1 MVRLGVDMG
10 EEFDPYLHWLGIR
23 DPQRP
28 PNYYRLLGIELF
40 ESDPEVITNAADR
53 QMAHVRTFQT
63 GKHSAFS
70 QKILNELAAAK
81 ICLLNPERKAQ
92 YDAQLLAQQAA
103 QQSMPP
109 LTAIPV
115 GGQPPPGGLWPL
127 NPPSVQVEPPPPE
140 PEFPETEAVRPWFS
154 LIATTLVAVIL
165 VLIGLIVAVLVQRR
179 EQPSG
184 PLGESSI
191 LSPEEHTPTPPS
203 PTETPPG
210 QEKAKPPP
218 KQVPV
223 EKPTPPEPKSLPP
236 ARESLQEVR
245 QALARRDIASAQQFL
260 DFAQRKAP
268 IGSSEADE
276 VARLHLVCSAL
287 EEFWRAVAEA
297 LQELR
302 PGEKIVVDIPGYIG
316 FSPGDRQKLPPGE
329 KIFVG
334 LELLVKAVSPDR
346 VQVEN
351 YGRVHSFTMKT
362 MPIRLALA
370 LAQRKLPDHPS
381 ALLNQAAA
389 LLFDPQAEPAEA
401 EALIQQAI
409 EKKVAQ
415 AELFAE
421 ELKLAQSARSSV
433 SAKEPGPSEKPLEKP
448 PEPSPP
454 SQPEVPAKPTPSR
467 HPVPDPET
475 QEKMLAE
482 IRQIFDREYKS
493 ATKLEEKAKLA
504 DTLFRQGKETLDH
517 PSAQYMLFV
526 EARNLALEVGRGD
539 ILEQSIRRTAENFEV
554 DLIQN
559 AVEVFEEA
567 AKRSRSAAANK
578 IAAQS
583 ALVFAQEAFTQDKLD
598 QAIRLAQLANELARK
613 ATDSLTIKKAVALR
627 RQFEDFKP
635 RYEAFVQ
642 AGKQLQTNPDDPEA
656 NLSYG
661 SYLCFAKD
669 EWQAGLRHLAK
680 GKDPTLKAL
689 AEAELSAP
697 RQHSEMLALGDK
709 WWQASESVGNATLKE
724 AYRTRAAYWYRRVQR
739 YVSGLTKTRVERRLQ
754 ELAQ

>member
-1 MVRLGVDMG
+1 MG

-40 ESDPEVITNAADR
+40 ESDPEVISNAADR

-109 LTAIPV
+109 LTAISV
-115 GGQPPPGGLWPL
+115 GGQPPPGGLWPV
-127 NPPSVQVEPPPPE
+127 NPPAVPVIQVEPPSPE
-140 PEFPETEAVRPWFS
+140 PEFPETEAVHPWFS

-165 VLIGLIVAVLVQRR
+165 VLIGLIVAVLVQKGG
-179 EQPSG
+179 QPTG
-184 PLGESSI
+184 PLVEESSI
-191 LSPEEHTPTPPS
+191 SSPEEQTPTPPS
-203 PTETPPG
+203 PTETTPV
-210 QEKAKPPP
+210 QETEKPTPKQPPP
-218 KQVPV
+218 K
-223 EKPTPPEPKSLPP
+223 KPTPPEPKSLPP
-236 ARESLQEVR
+236 ARESLQAVR
-245 QALARRDIASAQQFL
+245 QALSRRDIASARQFL
-260 DFAQRKAP
+260 ESAQRMAP
-268 IGSSEADE
+268 IGSSEDDE
-276 VARLHLVCSAL
+276 VARLRHVCSAL
-287 EEFWRAVAEA
+287 EEFWKAVAEA
-297 LQELR
+297 LHELR
-302 PGEKIVVDIPGYIG
+302 PGEKVFIG
-316 FSPGDRQKLPPGE
+316 LSKQKE
-329 KIFVG
+329 
-334 LELLVKAVSPDR
+334 ELLVKSVSADSL
-346 VQVEN
+346 QVESH
-351 YGRVHSFTMKT
+351 GRERSFTMET
-362 MPIRLALA
+362 MPIGLCLA
-370 LAQRKLPDHPS
+370 LAQGKLPDHPS

-389 LLFDPQAEPAEA
+389 LLFDPEADPAEA

-409 EKKVAQ
+409 EKNVSQ

-433 SAKEPGPSEKPLEKP
+433 SPKEPGPSEKPLEKP

-454 SQPEVPAKPTPSR
+454 SQPVVPAKPTPSR

-475 QEKMLAE
+475 QEKMLTE

-493 ATKLEEKAKLA
+493 ASKPEEKAKLA
-504 DTLFRQGKETLDH
+504 DTLFRQGMDTRDN
-517 PSAQYMLFV
+517 PPAQYMLFV
-526 EARNLALEVGRGD
+526 EARNLAFEVGRGD
-539 ILEQSIRRTAENFEV
+539 ILEQSIRRIAQNFEV
-554 DLIQN
+554 DLIQS

-583 ALVFAQEAFTQDKLD
+583 ALLFAQEAFMQDKLD

-642 AGKQLQTNPDDPEA
+642 AGKQLQTKPDDPEA
-656 NLSYG
+656 NLTYG
-661 SYLCFAKD
+661 SYLCFAKN
-669 EWQAGLRHLAK
+669 EWPAGLRHLAK

-697 RQHSEMLALGDK
+697 RQPLEILALGDK
-709 WWQASESVGNATLKE
+709 WWQASESVSNATLKE
-724 AYRTRAAYWYRRVQR
+724 AYRTRAAYWYRRVQHH
-739 YVSGLTKTRVERRLQ
+739 VSGLTKTRVERRLQ
-754 ELAQ
+754 EVAQ